1 MVSKDRTAT
10 QAVSSEDFIGYVV
23 AEDITHIATESVGG
37 HLQSGLEDDV
47 RPFSGGGGLSGPS
60 GLGDDVSPFSGG
72 GGLSGP
78 SGLGDDAAPSQEVV
92 G

>member
-23 AEDITHIATESVGG
+23 AEDITHIATESVGVIYRVDSKMM
-37 HLQSGLEDDV
+37 SG
-47 RPFSGGGGLSGPS
+47 
-60 GLGDDVSPFSGG
+60 
-72 GGLSGP
+72 
-78 SGLGDDAAPSQEVV
+78 PSQEVV